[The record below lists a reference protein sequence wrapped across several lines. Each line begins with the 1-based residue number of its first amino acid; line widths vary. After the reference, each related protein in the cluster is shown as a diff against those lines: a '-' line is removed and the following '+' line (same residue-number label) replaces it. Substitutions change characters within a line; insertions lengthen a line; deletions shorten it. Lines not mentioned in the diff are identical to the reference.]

1 MFDPKPISDETER
14 IAREIVDAAFHVH
27 TALGSGLLESIYEA
41 CLVHDLTRRE
51 IGVRRQVPV
60 PIVYKGLELEAG
72 LRLDLLVGEHVIVE
86 IKSIERLLPVHEA
99 QILSYLRLA
108 EKRLGLLINFNVVR
122 IKEGIRRF
130 AL

>member
-1 MFDPKPISDETER
+1 MFEPKPINNETER

-27 TALGSGLLESIYEA
+27 TELGPGLLESIYEA
-41 CLVHDLTRRE
+41 CLVHDLTRRK
-51 IGVRRQVPV
+51 ISVRRQLPV
-60 PIVYKGLELEAG
+60 PIVYKGLELEAD

-99 QILSYLRLA
+99 QILSYLRLV